1 MGEGFRVR
9 VTQALLDRLAGRRP
23 AGGGAARPAG
33 GGGGGGAPGE
43 ASGAPVAVGDPE
55 VQAALGESA
64 QVGGLL
70 LKREGE
76 ELAKAQAQARRLIRS
91 TYECVPSPPPSP
103 HPHPFPA
110 ETHLPPGG
118 RRARTDGGLRRCPA
132 GCRSAGP
139 FARRSGRLA
148 SNATR

>member
-33 GGGGGGAPGE
+33 GGARGGAPGE

-103 HPHPFPA
+103 PP
-110 ETHLPPGG
+110 LPPPSPPPSLPPPPTPIPSLRKPTFLRGG
-118 RRARTDGGLRRCPA
+118 EGRARMGV
-132 GCRSAGP
+132 
-139 FARRSGRLA
+139 
-148 SNATR
+148 